1 MNLIYQKKTGIL
13 YMVTSCL
20 FFSILAGLIK
30 FIGNEIHAFQQAFF
44 RNLFSI
50 ILIGPLVL
58 FSGRN
63 ILKTN
68 KMWLLLL
75 RSFFGSLTMV
85 LLFLSYTLIPL
96 SQAITISFTTPLFIF
111 LGGIIFFKEKV
122 NLFKILA
129 LLFGFLFTIIALNPT
144 INISFGCYVG
154 LLAAICHAIA
164 GLIVKE
170 LTKTESVLSLMF
182 FMVIFMSLFTLI
194 PALVYWEIP
203 KFKVTWFYLFLLAL
217 VGTLGNYFWTSALS
231 KSDVTEVMPYD
242 FTKLIFASLIGLF
255 FFNEQLEIRILISG
269 IGIIVCNLILT
280 KSLK

>member
-1 MNLIYQKKTGIL
+1 MNLLRQKKIGIL
-13 YMVTSCL
+13 YMITSCL

-44 RNLFSI
+44 RNIFSI

-58 FSGRN
+58 YSGIN
-63 ILKTN
+63 IFKTN

-75 RSFFGSLTMV
+75 RSLFGSLTMV

-111 LGGIIFFKEKV
+111 LGGIIFFKEKASI
-122 NLFKILA
+122 FKVLA

-144 INISFGCYVG
+144 INISFGCYIG
-154 LLAAICHAIA
+154 LLAAIFHAIA
-164 GLIVKE
+164 ALIVKE

-182 FMVIFMSLFTLI
+182 FMVLFMSIFTLI
-194 PALVYWEIP
+194 PALFYWEIP
-203 KFKVTWFYLFLLAL
+203 EDKVTWFYFLLLAL

-242 FTKLIFASLIGLF
+242 FTKLVFASLIGLF

>member
-1 MNLIYQKKTGIL
+1 MNLLYQKKTGML

-44 RNLFSI
+44 RNIFSI

-58 FSGRN
+58 YSGIN
-63 ILKTN
+63 IFKTN

-75 RSFFGSLTMV
+75 RSLFGSLTMV

-96 SQAITISFTTPLFIF
+96 SQAVTISFTTPLFIF
-111 LGGIIFFKEKV
+111 LGGIIFFKEKP
-122 NLFKILA
+122 NLFKTLA
-129 LLFGFLFTIIALNPT
+129 LLFGFLFTIIALDPT

-154 LLAAICHAIA
+154 LLAAIFHAIT

-182 FMVIFMSLFTLI
+182 FMVIFMSIFTLI
-194 PALVYWEIP
+194 PALFYWEIP
-203 KFKVTWFYLFLLAL
+203 KFKVTWFYFLLLAL

-242 FTKLIFASLIGLF
+242 FTKLVFASLIGLF

-269 IGIIVCNLILT
+269 IGIILCNLILT